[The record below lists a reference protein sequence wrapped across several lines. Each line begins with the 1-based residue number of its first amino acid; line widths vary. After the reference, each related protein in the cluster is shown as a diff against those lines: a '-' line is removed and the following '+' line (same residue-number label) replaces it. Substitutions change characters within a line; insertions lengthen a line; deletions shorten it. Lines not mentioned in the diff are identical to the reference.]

1 MKLDT
6 REFFSLNATKG
17 GCKSAQKQSK
27 RGENIVKYYS
37 YVNLDGTPLFDVVW
51 GEPLKEDDTLAV
63 FRRGAKWSILDIESG
78 LTLVNGVK
86 SKKAALDWYYH
97 HRNECS
103 LCMRLETARNTESVK
118 EKVKLMQEHRILHV
132 GDRCTYIDV
141 KDSVILNLIEYD
153 TCIDKWLVEDD
164 WDKSYASP
172 DRLIKVSE
180 VD

>member
-1 MKLDT
+1 M
-6 REFFSLNATKG
+6 
-17 GCKSAQKQSK
+17 
-27 RGENIVKYYS
+27 KYYS
-37 YVNLDGTPLFDVVW
+37 HLSLDGKTPLFDVVW

-63 FRRGAKWSILDIESG
+63 FRRGAKWSILDIASG
-78 LTLVNGVK
+78 LTLFAGFK

-103 LCMRLETARNTESVK
+103 LCMRLKTARNNDRVK
-118 EKVKLMQEHRILHV
+118 EKAKLMQKHRILKS

-141 KDSVILNLIEYD
+141 KDSVILTLIDYLPKND
-153 TCIDKWLVEDD
+153 TWIVEDE
-164 WDKSYASP
+164 WHQFEISP